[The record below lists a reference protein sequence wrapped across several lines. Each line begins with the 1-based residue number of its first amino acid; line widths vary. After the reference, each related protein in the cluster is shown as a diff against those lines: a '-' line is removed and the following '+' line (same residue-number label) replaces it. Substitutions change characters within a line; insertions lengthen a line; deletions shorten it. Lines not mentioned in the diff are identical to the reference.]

1 MKSTQLSK
9 WIVAGAVAA
18 VMLAAALPGEAQ
30 RRASAQVGPYCVGG
44 VGALFDAIEP
54 SPLSETDTADVLFLR
69 EEEKFARDVY
79 LTLAE
84 RWQLPIFANIAGAEQ
99 RHMDL
104 VLLMLE
110 TYGLEDPV
118 VDDEIGAFTDSWLD
132 AQFDVLTA
140 AGEVSLI
147 EALFVGATIEDMDL
161 ADLLE
166 ITANTQNRH
175 LALVAH
181 NLAKGSRNHLRAF
194 VKALA
199 AQGETYTQQYLDQ
212 ATFEAVLAA
221 ETERQV
227 WYDADGE
234 PVPACGAAVG
244 GFGMRRGPGQGGQGS
259 GEGAG
264 ECDGTGDCGAGPNGG
279 HQGDGNGSG
288 NGGGSGSGSGNG
300 NGDGDCDG
308 TGPHGSG
315 GS

>member
-1 MKSTQLSK
+1 MRFTKLSK

-30 RRASAQVGPYCVGG
+30 RRASAQVGPDCVGG

-54 SPLSETDTADVLFLR
+54 APLTDTDTADVLFLR

-84 RWQLPIFANIAGAEQ
+84 RWQLPIFANIARAEQ
-99 RHMDL
+99 QHMDL

-118 VDDEIGAFTDSWLD
+118 VDDGVGAFTDSWLD
-132 AQFDVLTA
+132 EQFDVLTA

-175 LALVAH
+175 LALVAF

-199 AQGETYTQQYLDQ
+199 AQGETYTPQYLDQ
-212 ATFEAVLAA
+212 ATFDAVLAA
-221 ETERQV
+221 EMERQV

-264 ECDGTGDCGAGPNGG
+264 ECGGTGDCGAGPNGG
-279 HQGDGNGSG
+279 HQGNGSGSGNGSG
-288 NGGGSGSGSGNG
+288 NGSGSGDG

-315 GS
+315 S